1 MLDKESLIVV
11 TGGAGFIGSNL
22 VRHLNE
28 AGYKNI
34 QVVDDLT
41 DSRKFK
47 NLTGLEFGYVDKDD
61 FWKDILKEKLDAD
74 YVFHLG
80 AISSTA
86 HENGKE
92 LMEENYSKSVDLICV
107 CVSKG
112 TPIQYASSAS
122 VYGNSL
128 GKKEDPLN
136 CYAFSKL
143 CLDNY
148 VRDFIESYREES
160 GKDLR
165 GIYGCRYYNVFGPG
179 EAHKEG
185 QASPV
190 YKFWKQLKTEGEISV
205 FKDEAKRDFIHV
217 DDVCRF
223 HLNLMNDKFRPA
235 GIFDVGTGTSYS
247 FHQIAKMVEKEMCRL
262 HPELEQALFD
272 VRSSHEN
279 VYRQLSHSSIVFAL
293 SFIKEVNFPKSLIGK
308 YQYHT
313 QAPAPANKEGMLTT
327 QQGVAQ
333 YVAWLERQEAKE
345 LKGEI
350 L

>member
-1 MLDKESLIVV
+1 MQDKEGLIVV

-28 AGYKNI
+28 AGYRNV

-61 FWKDILKEKLDAD
+61 FWKDILNGELFAG

-92 LMEENYSKSVDLICV
+92 LMEENYSKSVDLISLCT
-107 CVSKG
+107 SKG
-112 TPIQYASSAS
+112 IPIQYASSAS

-143 CLDNY
+143 CVDNY
-148 VRDFIESYREES
+148 VRDLIQSYREES
-160 GKDLR
+160 GKELY
-165 GIYGCRYYNVFGPG
+165 GLYGCRYFNVFGPG
-179 EAHKEG
+179 ESHKDG

-190 YKFWKQLKTEGEISV
+190 YKFWKQLRTEGKISV

-217 DDVCRF
+217 DDVCKF
-223 HLNLMNDKFRPA
+223 HLRLMEHRFCPSE
-235 GIFDVGTGTSYS
+235 IFDVGTGTSHS
-247 FHQIAKMVEKEMCRL
+247 FLQIAQMVENAMCKL
-262 HPELEQALFD
+262 NPQLEDLRTRMGTSGA
-272 VRSSHEN
+272 
-279 VYRQLSHSSIVFAL
+279 YRAAGKMFMFPTFIEEVF
-293 SFIKEVNFPKSLIGK
+293 FPNSLIGK

-313 QAPAPANKEGMLTT
+313 QAPAPVNKEGMLTT

-333 YVAWLERQEAKE
+333 YVGWLERQAEKE